1 MLKSVTNILNC
12 GLHRRIL
19 HDSDCVCVHVYTNIK
34 SNFKLFCLNKEQR
47 STGQQNTELLNE
59 FTEVVKAVSAS
70 LPHIPS
76 ERIF

>member
-1 MLKSVTNILNC
+1 MLKNVTNLLNC

-47 STGQQNTELLNE
+47 STELLNE
-59 FTEVVKAVSAS
+59 FIEVVKAVSVS
-70 LPHIPS
+70 LLNLPS